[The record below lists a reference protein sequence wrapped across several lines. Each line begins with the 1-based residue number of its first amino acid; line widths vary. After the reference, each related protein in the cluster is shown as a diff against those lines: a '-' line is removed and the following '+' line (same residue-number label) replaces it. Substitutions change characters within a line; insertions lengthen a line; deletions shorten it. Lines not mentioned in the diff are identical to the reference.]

1 VLGVQEG
8 GRVVIRYRFHRA
20 NGHRTSMPGR
30 GYAFFYY
37 CSTCGKGW
45 NGWVFKAGRN
55 WTAR

>member
-1 VLGVQEG
+1 
-8 GRVVIRYRFHRA
+8 VVIRYRFHRA